1 METFNEENKK
11 YGFEITYFEAR
22 LKPETVDLAMG
33 YDVVCVFVNDEVN
46 ETVVKVSFVQVISHQ
61 YSTQSINPGL
71 LIGSVHTRA
80 LCALHRCL
88 FGPVVSESPRLSED
102 LTWACMPAAGS
113 CSLERQD
120 DCPPLRRLQQR
131 CP

>member
-46 ETVVKVSFVQVISHQ
+46 ETVVKVRSADKYIFACLNDL
-61 YSTQSINPGL
+61 YWAPC
-71 LIGSVHTRA
+71 LI
-80 LCALHRCL
+80 LCAKRIWFVSLAYASGPTICEMRCTH
-88 FGPVVSESPRLSED
+88 FAHVSFSPVMDS
-102 LTWACMPAAGS
+102 
-113 CSLERQD
+113 
-120 DCPPLRRLQQR
+120 
-131 CP
+131 